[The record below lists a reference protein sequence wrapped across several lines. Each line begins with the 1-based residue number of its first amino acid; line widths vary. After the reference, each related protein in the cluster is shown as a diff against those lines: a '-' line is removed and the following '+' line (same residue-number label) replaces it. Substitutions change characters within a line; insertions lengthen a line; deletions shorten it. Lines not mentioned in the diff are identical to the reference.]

1 MRFFEGLLQFLQ
13 LIARED
19 GSEKE
24 TRILILIMASDK
36 AADFQLI
43 PASN

>member
-1 MRFFEGLLQFLQ
+1 VRFFEGLLQFLQ

-24 TRILILIMASDK
+24 TRNVMLIMASDK
-36 AADFQLI
+36 AADFQFI

>member
-1 MRFFEGLLQFLQ
+1 VRFFEGLLQFLQ

-24 TRILILIMASDK
+24 TIIVMLIMASNK

>member
-1 MRFFEGLLQFLQ
+1 MRFFEGLLQLLQ

-24 TRILILIMASDK
+24 TRIVVLTVTSDK

>member
-1 MRFFEGLLQFLQ
+1 VRFFEGLLQFLQ

-24 TRILILIMASDK
+24 TGIVMLIMASDM
-36 AADFQLI
+36 AADIQLI